1 MKESFEANCCYA
13 YRLCVCIC
21 SSSVTQT
28 SRGEPCLMSTSHAT
42 VDVRCAVERIGLA
55 AEKMVLWY
63 EAVLVLQMGG
73 DCEYLLERP

>member
-1 MKESFEANCCYA
+1 
-13 YRLCVCIC
+13 
-21 SSSVTQT
+21 
-28 SRGEPCLMSTSHAT
+28 MSTSHAT